1 MQGLAHN
8 DPDVLNRMVFVD
20 IDVAFGLDGQIEEP
34 MLGQQLQ
41 HVVEEANPCVDL
53 PLSTAVQRP
62 FDQDIRFL
70 RGAVDARLPGNRS
83 VLLHENLL
91 WAALACASNP
101 SMWANRTR

>member
-1 MQGLAHN
+1 MQSLAH
-8 DPDVLNRMVFVD
+8 DDADILHRVVFVD
-20 IDVAFGLDGQIEEP
+20 IDVAFGLDRQIEEA

-41 HVVEEANPCVDL
+41 HVIEEANPGVDL
-53 PLSTAVQRP
+53 PLPAAVQRP

-70 RGAVDARLPGNRS
+70 RGPVDRRLSRCGS

-91 WAALACASNP
+91 WADLACASNP